1 MWRRTPV
8 AEVRRSTHARRG
20 TAAMPSVSASAN
32 ASKRRSAGS
41 RRWPGRR
48 RRSSA
53 VAAASGGPSPS
64 LPPPTIWFDC
74 RSSSRKRVDGS
85 LPQGFCRS
93 LAYRRDGRLGDFLD
107 LVETAHLTF
116 KGAADGEIAFGAL
129 KGFLDVRSGT
139 RDGSASA
146 EVSREGND

>member
-1 MWRRTPV
+1 MWRRTPA

-20 TAAMPSVSASAN
+20 TAAMPSVSASAS

-41 RRWPGRR
+41 RQWPGRR

-74 RSSSRKRVDGS
+74 RSSSRKRVDGKAS
-85 LPQGFCRS
+85 RPRQGFCRS
-93 LAYRRDGRLGDFLD
+93 LAYRRDGRLGQGLLD

-129 KGFLDVRSGT
+129 KGFL
-139 RDGSASA
+139 
-146 EVSREGND
+146 